1 MLLLLAKKSH
11 KLGLLEVDRV
21 VVAHVVCFGHVIAI
35 GSTIEHHIVGARG
48 FLTNASWVSVVV
60 VMGRWRL

>member
-1 MLLLLAKKSH
+1 M
-11 KLGLLEVDRV
+11 LEVYRV

-35 GSTIEHHIVGARG
+35 GSTIEHHIVGTRG